1 MESMQKT
8 IVAVLIAISVIG
20 VLGIPLG
27 DPKFLAEG
35 IALEIAF
42 IGLTILSVKK
52 VRYALVPN
60 IVIACLVILGNTLSP
75 KHTEIMSTLNPLY
88 NAIVLIVGGYMLQSL
103 LLAANIVGLKDRKQL
118 ATNRI

>member
-8 IVAVLIAISVIG
+8 IVAVLIAISVIS

-75 KHTEIMSTLNPLY
+75 KHTEIMSTWNPLY
-88 NAIVLIVGGYMLQSL
+88 NATILIVGGYMLQSL
-103 LLAANIVGLKDRKQL
+103 LLAANIVGFKNRKQL